1 MICEIC
7 GKEIA
12 EDNWC
17 EFAVQ
22 LVDDGDN
29 IRDENKK
36 YFCQTCAKAVAISI
50 AKVLYND
57 PEN

>member
-1 MICEIC
+1 MTCEIC

-17 EFAVQ
+17 ELAVQ
-22 LVDDGDN
+22 LVDDGEN
-29 IRDENKK
+29 IRDEHKH
-36 YFCQTCAKAVAISI
+36 YFCQTCAKAVVKSI
-50 AKVLYND
+50 ANALYDD

>member
-1 MICEIC
+1 MTCEIC
-7 GKEIA
+7 RQEIA

-29 IRDENKK
+29 IRDENKH
-36 YFCQTCAKAVAISI
+36 YFCQTCAKAIAISI
-50 AKVLYND
+50 TKALYND